1 MDSVL
6 KIVDIKAEISMGLR
20 DPFQRRTGKTYGMC
34 QDIVAE
40 IKERRDIKI
49 LVLGIDMRH
58 CQRLKDTLISVL
70 DDQRI
75 EYHLLS
81 SSTISGLPFGWSVVF
96 DFPNN
101 IHIYAG
107 LYPGPFRFVDH
118 FTEERIISDALDS
131 LLRHLSVL
139 KKGH

>member
-1 MDSVL
+1 M
-6 KIVDIKAEISMGLR
+6 
-20 DPFQRRTGKTYGMC
+20 
-34 QDIVAE
+34 
-40 IKERRDIKI
+40 
-49 LVLGIDMRH
+49 
-58 CQRLKDTLISVL
+58 KDTLISVL

-96 DFPNN
+96 DIPNN
-101 IHIYAG
+101 NHIYAG
-107 LYPGPFRFVDH
+107 LHPGPFRFVDH

-131 LLRHLSVL
+131 LLRHLSIM